1 MLLYSCLPFLI
12 MIFSSG
18 LIIKRLLTITK
29 KRRKTKSDI
38 RQTKKELDEINLV
51 NIETVATTKE
61 NNDLL
66 KTELNVENSKQIQC
80 SLKQEKNNEL
90 SRRLRNYNQ
99 IYYLLLTMNFTF
111 FVLLSPL
118 VLIATANP
126 GLLNKNETIRDI
138 IYILAYLNHCLNSF
152 AYSMNCEIYRKN
164 LRKVLCLEDTKK
176 KLSLVNSAQSSNK
189 W

>member
-1 MLLYSCLPFLI
+1 

-38 RQTKKELDEINLV
+38 RQTKRELDEINLV
-51 NIETVATTKE
+51 NIETLVTTKE
-61 NNDLL
+61 TNDIL
-66 KTELNVENSKQIQC
+66 KTELIVENSKQIQC
-80 SLKQEKNNEL
+80 NLKQEKNNEL

-164 LRKVLCLEDTKK
+164 LRKVLYLEDTKK
-176 KLSLVNSAQSSNK
+176 KLSYVNSVINDNHAELN
-189 W
+189 